1 MGEWRKEF
9 DLDRFL
15 ERMEKNRPSEAEREK
30 RDKDLL
36 AKETIK
42 FETALCYEIRKQ
54 FGIHYFEIHKHEN
67 TTSLPEIEK
76 HIDLLFASC
85 IGACYTGRE
94 GNGKTNVLLEIFI
107 QICWLEWFDYI
118 KTHGYPNPGEFISRT
133 CHFAYTS
140 QICDLLGHRE
150 KAVTAK
156 YNFIDD
162 LGVEDAQGY
171 VLSALD
177 GFFEDIYHKG
187 QGIILS
193 SNCSKKDLEG
203 RKGYER
209 IMSRLHEKCKFY
221 ILPSVDRRKLESG
234 KPNPHWRDC

>member
-1 MGEWRKEF
+1 MNEWRKEF
-9 DLDRFL
+9 DVKNFLDR
-15 ERMEKNRPSEAEREK
+15 MAKNRPSQEERDKREK
-30 RDKDLL
+30 EEL
-36 AKETIK
+36 ARETTK
-42 FETALCYEIRKQ
+42 FEIALQYEIRKQ
-54 FGIHYFEIHKHEN
+54 FGKHYYEVHSHEE
-67 TTSLPEIEK
+67 TTSLPEVEK
-76 HIDLLFASC
+76 HIDSLYFSC

-107 QICWLEWFDYI
+107 QICWLEWFDFI
-118 KTHGYPNPGEFISRT
+118 KTHYYPNPGEFIAKT
-133 CHFAYTS
+133 CHFAYAS
-140 QICDLLGHRE
+140 QICDLFQHRE
-150 KAVTAK
+150 KMVTSK

-171 VLSALD
+171 VLSSLD
-177 GFFEDIYHKG
+177 SYFEDIYHKG

-221 ILPSVDRRKLESG
+221 ILPSVDRRKLVSG
-234 KPNPHWRDC
+234 KPNPQWRTS